1 MRWVRVAS
9 FGEVST
15 TIRIAT
21 IIDAPP
27 ATVWA
32 AIEDIGSHVTWM
44 SDAESISFRTPQ
56 RAGVGTVYDC
66 RTKIGPIRLVDA
78 MSITR
83 WIPNVAMGVEH
94 RGVVRGSGVFSLRS
108 VGNERTRF
116 SWEETLPFPWWFGG
130 PVGEVFGRPVLTRL
144 WRGNLARLKSLVEQS
159 SAHS

>member
-1 MRWVRVAS
+1 MRVAS
-9 FGEVST
+9 IGEVST

-21 IIDAPP
+21 IIDARP

-32 AIEDIGSHVTWM
+32 TIEDIGSHVTWM
-44 SDAESISFRTPQ
+44 ADAESISFRTSQ

-116 SWEETLPFPWWFGG
+116 SWEETLLFPWWFGG
-130 PVGEVFGRPVLTRL
+130 RGR
-144 WRGNLARLKSLVEQS
+144 
-159 SAHS
+159 